1 MALRD
6 IKRIDPSLAK
16 TLIADDEYT
25 IRLLYQQELTFE
37 EYEVITVSDC
47 DGPAVWQAHGKG
59 KRFQIRWLKPGRI
72 PGYNQ
77 KGSEN
82 L

>member
-47 DGPAVWQAHGKG
+47 DGPAV
-59 KRFQIRWLKPGRI
+59 
-72 PGYNQ
+72 
-77 KGSEN
+77 
-82 L
+82 